1 MTAIF
6 EGGYAGHIQRFVV
19 RHVSEDYP
27 HGSNLLRLQL
37 VREFLSET
45 GMPHRARIF
54 QNWTY
59 DGRVEANQVFRV
71 RACSLHNFEEVQSGS
86 RFCTNKFDVGIPFQI
101 GGDVDAQELERRNSV
116 DSNSIDDK
124 MRWRSLLY
132 RTKDDFFRLLAVQFH
147 VVGHCPV
154 EKFTNDFIEPAS
166 FLPFQEFRQSCVVD
180 ELVSETVQP
189 QGVNEDDEDY
199 RSQPC
204 TLRHSSIQCQPPRKE
219 LPDPDTL
226 LSVFQERIYPADN
239 VARDA
244 KLHEPFDDQ
253 SVVDVVE
260 RFCKVDEDRSY
271 RITVIERLKPLM
283 SHVQ

>member
-1 MTAIF
+1 MGKGFFKSLCPTFEQGVSPRQTKSEIVSWFRFAGSRWCKQLFGWSTDKNNFQVIDWRRSF

-45 GMPHRARIF
+45 EMPHRARIF

-101 GGDVDAQELERRNSV
+101 GGDVDAQELERRNSF

-124 MRWRSLLY
+124 MRWRSLL
-132 RTKDDFFRLLAVQFH
+132 
-147 VVGHCPV
+147 
-154 EKFTNDFIEPAS
+154 
-166 FLPFQEFRQSCVVD
+166 
-180 ELVSETVQP
+180 
-189 QGVNEDDEDY
+189 
-199 RSQPC
+199 
-204 TLRHSSIQCQPPRKE
+204 
-219 LPDPDTL
+219 
-226 LSVFQERIYPADN
+226 
-239 VARDA
+239 
-244 KLHEPFDDQ
+244 
-253 SVVDVVE
+253 
-260 RFCKVDEDRSY
+260 
-271 RITVIERLKPLM
+271 
-283 SHVQ
+283 

>member
-1 MTAIF
+1 
-6 EGGYAGHIQRFVV
+6 
-19 RHVSEDYP
+19 
-27 HGSNLLRLQL
+27 
-37 VREFLSET
+37 
-45 GMPHRARIF
+45 MPHRARIF

-101 GGDVDAQELERRNSV
+101 GGDVDAQELERRNSF

-124 MRWRSLLY
+124 MRW

-226 LSVFQERIYPADN
+226 LSVLQERIYPADN

-244 KLHEPFDDQ
+244 KLHEPFASENCPRSRLRRGINKKKRNRRNRLQ
-253 SVVDVVE
+253 RAGKAVFIEIRQGKLVWTYSTITLFLAYRLFQHSVQIPSIV
-260 RFCKVDEDRSY
+260 
-271 RITVIERLKPLM
+271 
-283 SHVQ
+283 